1 MLRTVLSIIFA
12 AFLTSA
18 ASCQSEDVLRGKVA
32 VLSFPDTAWWD
43 QWMLFQEALVSD
55 PTIDM
60 EWYMRGELGSE
71 QMLLNSLRRNRVQI
85 VSVSSQGLATIV
97 PEIGL
102 LMTPYLFESFEEAD
116 FVFDNYLSSL
126 VVQWLE
132 EKGMVP
138 ISWAETGWVIMY
150 TKDTVVRRPE
160 DLKGMTLRIV
170 PNVYGAAFMEA
181 VGGDYAPL
189 DLSELVP
196 SLQTGLING
205 GLTNVVFAHNA
216 ISDII
221 NHVTLTNH
229 SYENGATLANK
240 TWFETATVKQ
250 QETLIA
256 ASGPLEKNRRD
267 VRAYV
272 ESITKSGSQVGLTY
286 HHLSLEERAL
296 WITASEGALEKIL
309 AASGPRAQ
317 EFLNRIMDG
326 KRDYKKNQIS
336 SVPQ

>member
-1 MLRTVLSIIFA
+1 MKTLLSILFVVCI
-12 AFLTSA
+12 TSA
-18 ASCQSEDVLRGKVA
+18 IPVQSDGILRGKVA
-32 VLSFPDTAWWD
+32 VLSFPDTVWWD
-43 QWMLFQEALVSD
+43 QWTHFQEVILSD
-55 PTIDM
+55 PTLDM

-71 QMLLNSLRRNRVQI
+71 QMLLNGLRRNRIQI
-85 VSVSSQGLATIV
+85 ISVSSQGLATVV

-102 LMTPYLFESFEEAD
+102 LMSPYLFESFEEAD
-116 FVFDNYLSSL
+116 FVFDNYLSDL

-160 DLKGMTLRIV
+160 DLKGLTLRVV
-170 PNVYGAAFMEA
+170 PNVYGAAFMQA

-196 SLQTGLING
+196 SLQTGLLNG
-205 GLTNVVFAHNA
+205 GLTNVVFVHNA
-216 ISDII
+216 ISDIV

-240 TWFETATVKQ
+240 AWFDAATVKQ
-250 QETLIA
+250 QNTLIA
-256 ASGPLEKNRRD
+256 ASGPLDKNRRD

-272 ESITKSGSQVGLTY
+272 ESITRGSPELGLTY
-286 HHLSLEERAL
+286 HHLSHEERAL
-296 WITASEGALEKIL
+296 WIKASEGALERII
-309 AASGPRAQ
+309 ATSGPRAH
-317 EFLNRIMDG
+317 EFLNRIKIG
-326 KRDYKKNQIS
+326 KSDYHEKRIS
-336 SVPQ
+336 NVPQ